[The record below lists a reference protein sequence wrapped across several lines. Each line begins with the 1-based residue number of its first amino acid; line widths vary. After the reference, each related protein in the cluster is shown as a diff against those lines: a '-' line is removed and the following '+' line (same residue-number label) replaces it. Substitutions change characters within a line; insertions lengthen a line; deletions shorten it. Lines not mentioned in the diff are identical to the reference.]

1 MNVIDFIPFGK
12 QNAITQ
18 NELMMVTGLSDRML
32 REEISR
38 LRRDVPILN
47 MQDGKG
53 YFRPTEDEIED
64 VKKYISQEERR
75 GKSVFWSLKG
85 AREFIK
91 NEKHTSNWK
100 RMLFVPKQSV
110 AWRASY
116 ISGQPW
122 KEDKRKK
129 RI

>member
-91 NEKHTSNWK
+91 NEKHTSN
-100 RMLFVPKQSV
+100 
-110 AWRASY
+110 
-116 ISGQPW
+116 
-122 KEDKRKK
+122 
-129 RI
+129 